1 MFEEIKEFEENQK
14 LKGPEIAPE
23 LVSRFLRAFPKE
35 TAPGPWGLRIVY
47 LKEACV
53 AGGSEALMTQLT
65 AVVSL
70 LSQGRAPAF
79 VASVLAGAGL
89 VALPKP
95 NGGVRPIAVGEIL
108 RRLAGKYLMSL
119 VREDAQSYF
128 WPAQV
133 GVAVPGGAEKA
144 IHTVRAWRRRH
155 WNSPHKVALKLDFSN
170 AFNTVSRAAVL
181 SAVSEHF
188 PSLSRWATWCYQR
201 PTRLQFADWV
211 VESKAGVQQGD
222 PLGPLFFPA
231 AIQPLAQDLRNTGLD
246 LAVHYLDDGILA
258 GDVAAVSQALRLVEA
273 RAANIGL
280 ILNLAKSELVAVGAV
295 DIAALHCHFP
305 DSLLR
310 DTGGASKVQRN
321 FELLGAAI
329 GNDAFVRAYTA
340 ERAARAGDLF
350 DSLGEMEDPQTMA
363 LDMFD
368 GMLRRSFGDF
378 TGLHLTAEQWI
389 QASLGLA
396 QGGLGLRSTSRHA
409 AATFLAS
416 RASTLTSA
424 AELDGG
430 FSIDEAKA
438 CPDVCAALAAFNT
451 HLPPSQAIALDAA
464 LAHKQKAL
472 STMLDSAAWDTQLA
486 QSAIAGRT
494 TLLSEASIGGRAFL
508 NALPSGR
515 MQMEPVAFL
524 SELRVRLQVPDAT
537 SDTWCPLRDAVLDH
551 HSHHAGTHTAA
562 PRGDPRTGES
572 VCTAAAAET
581 HARHKELH
589 LRTAQACEQQGVKFV
604 PMVAECTG
612 AWDPST
618 LKVLKFVAHAVAAKI
633 GEEPAACYNQLLQE
647 LGATIR
653 SFRARAALR
662 RRFEAT

>member
-1 MFEEIKEFEENQK
+1 MAETTKTLEDAASNIHIRAKEEQRQLREANSALSEANKVLKRENLIGASPIDGKEKVMFEEIKEFEKNQK
-14 LKGPEIAPE
+14 LKGPEIGLE
-23 LVSRFLRAFPKE
+23 LVSRCLRAFPKE

-562 PRGDPRTGES
+562 PRGPGSGACLVST
-572 VCTAAAAET
+572 CWTARRPADVYLPTFAGSPIAFDF
-581 HARHKELH
+581 AV
-589 LRTAQACEQQGVKFV
+589 TA
-604 PMVAECTG
+604 P
-612 AWDPST
+612 
-618 LKVLKFVAHAVAAKI
+618 
-633 GEEPAACYNQLLQE
+633 
-647 LGATIR
+647 
-653 SFRARAALR
+653 
-662 RRFEAT
+662 